1 MTSSVLEK
9 AKMKIKPT
17 EVVSSFIK
25 KTYEMLEDQRFPDMV
40 DWNEEGTALIIKKP
54 TEFGQ
59 KVLPTYFK
67 HSNLTSFVRQL
78 NMYDFHKRRTQKY
91 DHVYYHDLFQKG
103 KKHLLKEIKRK
114 NQDNTLANIQ
124 KAIETLESAQ
134 TNGEK
139 PEAVTNAYENHLL
152 KKLNKDALSRI
163 STMENKI
170 KDLTIQN
177 QALWNQISH
186 QNQREDILVSF
197 LVDFMKKKGLS
208 LDQLPQDLNNQFNLP
223 HLKFTPE
230 QTSLTDD
237 NNNENFQFDTSMFE
251 KPKRDIN
258 IADYFNFGGDDELS
272 NSTEVSPSSPL
283 SRGQISI
290 EKSDNPEDIKKDLE
304 KIISGAEKSIFGP
317 EKDRPVSHKDWNLET
332 KYMKSFANAGDKI
345 SSSEFAKRPL
355 AHETLGKRSFVG
367 EKENATKGQLG
378 HKKFHKDPV
387 KMSQEFNP
395 YVFCEENKM
404 KSENEKLG
412 VKRFDSFGDTFPNME
427 GMPNMDLMDFC

>member
-1 MTSSVLEK
+1 
-9 AKMKIKPT
+9 
-17 EVVSSFIK
+17 
-25 KTYEMLEDQRFPDMV
+25 MLEDQKFTDIV

-59 KVLPTYFK
+59 KVLPSYFK

-139 PEAVTNAYENHLL
+139 PESVTNAYENHLL

-163 STMENKI
+163 STLETKI

-197 LVDFMKKKGLS
+197 LVDFMKKKGLT

-223 HLKFTPE
+223 PLKFTPE
-230 QTSLTDD
+230 QTPLTDD
-237 NNNENFQFDTSMFE
+237 LNNENFQFETNMFE
-251 KPKRDIN
+251 KPSKDIN
-258 IADYFNFGGDDELS
+258 IADYFNFGGSDELS

-283 SRGQISI
+283 SRGPMSI
-290 EKSDNPEDIKKDLE
+290 EKSDEKPEDIKESLE

-317 EKDRPVSHKDWNLET
+317 EKDRPVDHKNWNLET
-332 KYMKSFANAGDKI
+332 KYMKSFVNAGDKI
-345 SSSEFAKRPL
+345 SSSVFAKTPFG
-355 AHETLGKRSFVG
+355 HETLGKRSFDG
-367 EKENATKGQLG
+367 EKENSTKAESLQKKL
-378 HKKFHKDPV
+378 HKNPGKTP
-387 KMSQEFNP
+387 QEFNP
-395 YVFCEENKM
+395 YMFCGGNKM
-404 KSENEKLG
+404 QNENEKLG
-412 VKRFDSFGDTFPNME
+412 IKRFDSFGDTFPNME